1 MHTHR
6 RVMARLAEWCDEAA
20 LMHWV
25 QDAGEPPSWP
35 EAYRRLQREGRRP
48 KYGSIFARLGRAQ
61 RSRSSEHWGRQ
72 PLSRSP
78 LVSDADLR
86 AMALLVPRGMGEPA
100 RTPVDGLTL
109 P

>member
-1 MHTHR
+1 MR
-6 RVMARLAEWCDEAA
+6 PPPWCIGFKMPANR
-20 LMHWV
+20 H
-25 QDAGEPPSWP
+25 P
-35 EAYRRLQREGRRP
+35 GRRHIGACNERVGGP
-48 KYGSIFARLGRAQ
+48 NTVRYSRASDARSGRVQ
-61 RSRSSEHWGRQ
+61 VNIGGRQ

-86 AMALLVPRGMGEPA
+86 ALALLVPRGMGEPA